1 MARGETRRGV
11 QKPKREDPGAREP
24 GQCIYI
30 FFRGVRRARARDS
43 ETSRRQRDSQLVLCV
58 SMRDTRMHGDVNS
71 RLYVRSGTGEAVGK
85 GEGEKER
92 RRGEADYIGRH

>member
-1 MARGETRRGV
+1 MTRGGVKAEARGS
-11 QKPKREDPGAREP
+11 RERARDRVF
-24 GQCIYI
+24 I
-30 FFRGVRRARARDS
+30 FFPRSPRARDS

-71 RLYVRSGTGEAVGK
+71 RLYVRSARTEGAGGGRGGG
-85 GEGEKER
+85 GEGRR

>member
-1 MARGETRRGV
+1 MTRGGVKAEARGS
-11 QKPKREDPGAREP
+11 RERAGT
-24 GQCIYI
+24 GYL
-30 FFRGVRRARARDS
+30 FFFPRSPRARDS

-71 RLYVRSGTGEAVGK
+71 RLYVRSARTEGREGGGGEE
-85 GEGEKER
+85 GEGRR